1 MQHRWL
7 NKEKLSDACANIAG
21 MWDKANGD
29 LADFLKQVEESGAS
43 IESASVSYAN
53 GPKKGE
59 SVSEFKSS
67 EKDATNL
74 AEFVKKVEESRSSIR
89 SATVYGPTTK
99 DIIDVITTT
108 SVLDHPDLSYEENR
122 KLQDEYD
129 WKTHV
134 EESGSSIGSATVYG
148 PTAKDITID
157 VTSKKVDESAN
168 VEAGA
173 SSKESND
180 DSFLSDADGN
190 GSIAEAIGKS

>member
-43 IESASVSYAN
+43 IESASVYHAN

-59 SVSEFKSS
+59 SVSEYKSS
-67 EKDATNL
+67 EKVAANL
-74 AEFVKKVEESRSSIR
+74 AEFVKK
-89 SATVYGPTTK
+89 
-99 DIIDVITTT
+99 
-108 SVLDHPDLSYEENR
+108 
-122 KLQDEYD
+122 
-129 WKTHV
+129 V

-148 PTAKDITID
+148 PTTKDIIID

-173 SSKESND
+173 SSKESKDN
-180 DSFLSDADGN
+180 SFLSDADGN
-190 GSIAEAIGKS
+190 GSIAEAIGKT

>member
-7 NKEKLSDACANIAG
+7 NKEKFSDACANIAG

-29 LADFLKQVEESGAS
+29 LADFLKQVEESGTS
-43 IESASVSYAN
+43 IESASVYHAN

-74 AEFVKKVEESRSSIR
+74 AEFVKKVEESGSSIG
-89 SATVYGPTTK
+89 SVTAYGPTTK
-99 DIIDVITTT
+99 DI
-108 SVLDHPDLSYEENR
+108 S
-122 KLQDEYD
+122 
-129 WKTHV
+129 
-134 EESGSSIGSATVYG
+134 
-148 PTAKDITID
+148 D
-157 VTSKKVDESAN
+157 VTLKKVDEPAN

-173 SSKESND
+173 SSKENND

-190 GSIAEAIGKS
+190 GSIAEAIGKT

>member
-43 IESASVSYAN
+43 IESASVYHAN

-59 SVSEFKSS
+59 YVSEFKSS
-67 EKDATNL
+67 EKDVANL
-74 AEFVKKVEESRSSIR
+74 TEFVKKVEES
-89 SATVYGPTTK
+89 
-99 DIIDVITTT
+99 
-108 SVLDHPDLSYEENR
+108 
-122 KLQDEYD
+122 
-129 WKTHV
+129 
-134 EESGSSIGSATVYG
+134 GSKIGSATVYG
-148 PTAKDITID
+148 PTMNDIID
-157 VTSKKVDESAN
+157 VTSKKVEEPAN

-173 SSKESND
+173 SSEESND

-190 GSIAEAIGKS
+190 GSIAEAIGKT